1 MRTRMSLSEAISQ
14 FTPAIRSMIRPQA
27 SFHQARH
34 RHPATTAKSSKRL
47 GEFLDHRLQL
57 GGGIVTEVAAVAN
70 GVEDLDM
77 LAAQRRQQTVLER
90 PHLVERKRVE
100 IAVGAGPDHADL
112 LFHLQRRELRLLQ
125 QLGQA
130 RSTIQQPLGR
140 GVEVA
145 SELRER
151 RHLAILREFALDL
164 AGDLLHRFGLRRRSD
179 ARHRKADVQ
188 RRANALEEQV
198 ALEVDLAVG
207 NRDHV
212 GRDVGRHVVG
222 LGFDHRQRGQRARA
236 LTVVELG
243 GAFEQTRMQIK
254 HVAGIGFAARRAAQ
268 QQRHLAIGD
277 GLFRQIVIDDDRVHA
292 VVAAIFAH
300 GAAGEGGDVLHRR
313 RIGGGGRDDD
323 GIFKRALL
331 FQHLDELRH
340 RGALLADRD
349 IDAIQLDLLVAGGV
363 QRLLVQDGVERDRGL
378 AGLAV
383 ADDQLTLAAADRD
396 QGIDGLEAS
405 RHRLVDRFARN
416 DAGRLD
422 VDALA
427 FGGLD
432 WALAV
437 DRIAE
442 RIDHAAEQA
451 FADGSIDDGA
461 GALDGLAFLDL
472 PVSAEDHDTDIV
484 GLEVER
490 HAAGAVLELDHL
502 AGLDVV
508 EAVDA
513 GDAVADGQHLSDFGN
528 LSLLAE
534 ILDLVFQDRGNFR
547 GADVHQPASF
557 IACLIEL
564 SLVRSEL
571 STMRLPSLTTRPPM
585 IEGSTFTLRVTSLPV
600 TDFSDDLR
608 ASRFLSESASAT
620 VTSAVTWPLNLAT
633 RARNARMTS
642 RTANRRRLAISTFR
656 KFAEIPAIPAL
667 SSTAPSAFDCASALS
682 PSMASN
688 RSRSAF
694 TASMDFSSRANSNRA
709 VA

>member
-1 MRTRMSLSEAISQ
+1 MQ
-14 FTPAIRSMIRPQA
+14 
-27 SFHQARH
+27 
-34 RHPATTAKSSKRL
+34 
-47 GEFLDHRLQL
+47 
-57 GGGIVTEVAAVAN
+57 
-70 GVEDLDM
+70 VE
-77 LAAQRRQQTVLER
+77 
-90 PHLVERKRVE
+90 
-100 IAVGAGPDHADL
+100 
-112 LFHLQRRELRLLQ
+112 
-125 QLGQA
+125 
-130 RSTIQQPLGR
+130 
-140 GVEVA
+140 
-145 SELRER
+145 
-151 RHLAILREFALDL
+151 
-164 AGDLLHRFGLRRRSD
+164 
-179 ARHRKADVQ
+179 
-188 RRANALEEQV
+188 
-198 ALEVDLAVG
+198 
-207 NRDHV
+207 
-212 GRDVGRHVVG
+212 
-222 LGFDHRQRGQRARA
+222 
-236 LTVVELG
+236 
-243 GAFEQTRMQIK
+243 

-277 GLFRQIVIDDDRVHA
+277 GLLRQIVIDDDRVHA
-292 VVAAIFAH
+292 VVAEVFAH
-300 GAAGEGGDVLHRR
+300 GPAGEGRDVLHRR

-323 GIFKRALL
+323 GIFQRPLL
-331 FQHLDELRH
+331 FQNLDELRH
-340 RGALLADRD
+340 SGPLLPDRD

-383 ADDQLTLAAADRD
+383 ADDQFALAAADRD

-427 FGGLD
+427 FGRLD
-432 WALAV
+432 RALAV

-451 FADGSIDDGA
+451 LANRRTDDGA

-472 PVSAEDHDTDIV
+472 AVGAEDHDTDVV

-508 EAVDA
+508 QAVDA

-547 GADVHQPASF
+547 GADSHQPASF

-571 STMRLPSLTTRPPM
+571 STIRLPSLTTRPPM
-585 IEGSTFTLRVTSLPV
+585 IEGSTFTLSATSLPV
-600 TDFSDDLR
+600 TDFRAVFR
-608 ASRFLSESASAT
+608 ASGFLSRPVPAT
-620 VTSAVTWPLNLAT
+620 VTSAVASPLNLAT
-633 RARNARMTS
+633 KARKARITS
-642 RTANRRRLAISTFR
+642 PTANNRRLAVR
-656 KFAEIPAIPAL
+656 PLRNFAEIPEISAL
-667 SSTAPSAFDCASALS
+667 SSTAVSALDCESAEKTGLRTSRFKSALS
-682 PSMASN
+682 ASMASN
-688 RSRSAF
+688 LSRSAF
-694 TASMDFSSRANSNRA
+694 TASMDFSSRANSNKA